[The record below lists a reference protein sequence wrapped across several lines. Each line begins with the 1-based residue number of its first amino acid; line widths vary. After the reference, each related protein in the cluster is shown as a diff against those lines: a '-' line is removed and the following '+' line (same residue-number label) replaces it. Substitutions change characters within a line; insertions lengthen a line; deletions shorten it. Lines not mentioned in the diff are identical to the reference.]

1 MTIESTAALAAELGL
16 LSKDVALTADL
27 LGKLHDG
34 LSEIGSEPQT
44 DRTETRRRPLYGLPA
59 QSTTLPHRD

>member
-16 LSKDVALTADL
+16 LNKDVTLTADL

-34 LSEIGSEPQT
+34 LSEIRLEPSA
-44 DRTETRRRPLYGLPA
+44 DRTETRRRSLRGLPT
-59 QSTTLPHRD
+59 QPTTLPHRD